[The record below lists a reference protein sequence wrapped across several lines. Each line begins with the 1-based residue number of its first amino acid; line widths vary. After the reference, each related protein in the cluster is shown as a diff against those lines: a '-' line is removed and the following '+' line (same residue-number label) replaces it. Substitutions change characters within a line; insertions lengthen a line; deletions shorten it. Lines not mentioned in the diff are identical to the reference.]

1 MKSETTDRIIFL
13 VVIIV
18 VIASLGA
25 AFLALKEQQVTSRD
39 EIALLKLEVNGFRS
53 TFRVLQSKI
62 KEINEQSKAYS
73 ENFKNIEGKMSAAD
87 LERKD
92 IAEKIDELAL
102 DVAKIKGGSKS
113 GASIKSG
120 TVELGEIPVK
130 K

>member
-1 MKSETTDRIIFL
+1 MKSETTDRVIFL

-25 AFLALKEQQVTSRD
+25 AFLALKEQQVSSRD
-39 EIALLKLEVNGFRS
+39 EISLLKLEVNGFRS

-62 KEINEQSKAYS
+62 KEINVQAKAYS
-73 ENFKNIEGKMSAAD
+73 ENFKNIEGKISAAD

-92 IAEKIDELAL
+92 IAAKIDELAL
-102 DVAKIKGGSKS
+102 DVERLKGGSK
-113 GASIKSG
+113 ASASPKAG
-120 TVELGEIPVK
+120 TIELGEIPVK